1 MTHISLKNGDCK
13 TIGFP
18 SEPNQLLQVF
28 PAKIKRLVFTLA
40 IVTFLL
46 LYVNNVAA
54 GIRPSFDLDY
64 SSRESTDIVVASE
77 GAIIDGKFLVL
88 ETLKGEL
95 LRNDQ
100 IFIPD
105 LAKFKSKLSGLVK
118 WPFGMHGKVPYRY
131 VSSPRMILFLKRQ
144 TPVKRSSGTTGG
156 PWTRTWEPASIFN
169 TMDVSV
175 AWLEDDRSFA
185 FIQLINPG
193 PSELVEYG
201 KSEFLLRE
209 SIRKILLVP
218 SNIGKTCSIQATRE
232 LEVKE
237 LH

>member
-1 MTHISLKNGDCK
+1 MTHISLKNGDCL
-13 TIGFP
+13 TVEFL

-28 PAKIKRLVFTLA
+28 PTKIKQLIVTLV

-77 GAIIDGKFLVL
+77 GEVIDGTFLVL

-95 LRNDQ
+95 SRNDR
-100 IFIPD
+100 ISIPE
-105 LAKFKSKLSGLVK
+105 LAKFKLKLSRLVK
-118 WPFGMHGKVPYRY
+118 WPFSMDGKVPYRY
-131 VSSPRMILFLKRQ
+131 VSSTRMILFLKRQ
-144 TPVKRSSGTTGG
+144 NHVKRSSGTTGG
-156 PWTRTWEPASIFN
+156 PWTITWEPASIFN

-175 AWLEDDRSFA
+175 AWLEGDRSFA
-185 FIQLINPG
+185 FIQRINPG

-201 KSEFLLRE
+201 KSEFQLRE
-209 SIRKILLVP
+209 SIRKILLIP
-218 SNIGKTCSIQATRE
+218 SAIRKTCNIQATTE
-232 LEVKE
+232 LEIKE
-237 LH
+237 LR